1 MAVSQIVVVTAF
13 LVFLALLATNVY
25 YLSKVGVNPDIIEE
39 TNAAIRPICYINGG
53 LILLLMFISFMYV
66 RANPAIERTYVFLML
81 HVNLFFALLAVSV
94 AVLSKRQ

>member
-1 MAVSQIVVVTAF
+1 MAIADVIKFVLAS
-13 LVFLALLATNVY
+13 VFLGLMAYNMYILNQ
-25 YLSKVGVNPDIIEE
+25 VGVSPDLKEE
-39 TNAAIRPICYINGG
+39 TNNALRTISFINGG

-66 RANPAIERTYVFLML
+66 RANPATERTYVFLML